1 MFWIV
6 VAGYCEM
13 MLKKEI
19 FQGRMEREYE
29 ETKMQS
35 MWEITP
41 DTGNCAGKVGLF
53 RLQAKNT

>member
-1 MFWIV
+1 
-6 VAGYCEM
+6 M